1 MYVFF
6 TRSQQYIILDMD
18 ETEQLK
24 LFSNR
29 ISKRPVC
36 LFQAG
41 CWFAVAATILLNKI
55 TFAGSDTRGNNY
67 EWWRVTRV
75 HQPGCL
81 VVHDID
87 EIPIIDCPLQGIYP
101 IGRWLNTRLPF
112 YTQQFVPAWRGGG
125 SGARDCIIILP
136 RPAYYL
142 RAVAGW
148 LHGVAIYRHPAE
160 FPPLATGYHS

>member
-1 MYVFF
+1 MIWTKPNNWNHFLNVY
-6 TRSQQYIILDMD
+6 RSAQPSL
-18 ETEQLK
+18 L
-24 LFSNR
+24 L
-29 ISKRPVC
+29 
-36 LFQAG
+36 AG

-125 SGARDCIIILP
+125 SGARDCIIILA
-136 RPAYYL
+136 RL
-142 RAVAGW
+142 LFTSGGW
-148 LHGVAIYRHPAE
+148 LASWGGNISIPRGVSS
-160 FPPLATGYHS
+160 FGYWLPFIMEYNGSLGLGV

>member
-1 MYVFF
+1 MICFKNNNQCTY
-6 TRSQQYIILDMD
+6 SLLGSSNIIIFDMD

-24 LFSNR
+24 LFSKR
-29 ISKRPVC
+29 IPKRPAR
-36 LFQAG
+36 LFLAG
-41 CWFAVAATILLNKI
+41 CWFAVAATTLLNKI

-101 IGRWLNTRLPF
+101 IGRWLNTRLLYSIPSNL
-112 YTQQFVPAWRGGG
+112 YRRG
-125 SGARDCIIILP
+125 A
-136 RPAYYL
+136 
-142 RAVAGW
+142 AVAAV
-148 LHGVAIYRHPAE
+148 HAIA
-160 FPPLATGYHS
+160 L